1 MYYIKKIRIRGYKG
15 FKDTT
20 IDFNKGK
27 NIIVGINEIG
37 KSTILESIGIVLSKV
52 IYNKIDNS
60 LERYFHNANKKYFF
74 DNKTLDS
81 LPEITI
87 ELFLEFEDEISSLK
101 FSGINYTDHQNEE
114 QCGIK
119 FEYKFDKDFSSII
132 NLNEYAEKRIIP
144 IEYYRAEWQTF
155 SNLSYKIQTLPF
167 KYLFI
172 DNSNN
177 RNDIFGNYA
186 KSIYL
191 SKIDETTQLELSGS
205 FNLALGEF
213 KEAYKDKLNID
224 DIRFI
229 GLDSNKT
236 HLMKLLD
243 IYESDISIQDM
254 GKGKENLV
262 KTEIALNNS
271 MFDIILMEEPENHL
285 SYTNTRKLL
294 DLINSFSNA
303 QIIITSHSSVIASRL
318 DLKNIIWL
326 NNDGSHSLNNL
337 TEDTAEYF
345 NRLDN
350 LDILRFILAEKCILV
365 EGAVEYI
372 LLPQVIYKLTGKT
385 ISELGIDIISMG
397 SISHERYREI
407 ALILNKKRIA
417 TITDND
423 KKESL
428 LGTDIGDNFSVFRG
442 STINDWTLEV
452 AFYNCNSS
460 YFEEIYKKKNTKPE
474 YRDKPCP
481 KGLAHMLKNKTE
493 NAIIMAANIEDI
505 EIPEYIKEAIAWIN
519 E

>member
-1 MYYIKKIRIRGYKG
+1 MYYIKKIRIMGYKG
-15 FKDTT
+15 FKDST
-20 IDFNKGK
+20 IEFNKGK

-37 KSTILESIGIVLSKV
+37 KSTILESIGIVLYKA

-60 LERYFHNANKKYFF
+60 LERYFNNNNKIRFYE
-74 DNKTLDS
+74 NKTIDS
-81 LPEITI
+81 LPEIII
-87 ELFLEFEDEISSLK
+87 ELFLDFEDEISSLK
-101 FSGINYTDHQNEE
+101 FSGLNYINHQNEE

-119 FEYKFDKDFSSII
+119 FEYKFDRDFSSVI

-144 IEYYRAEWQTF
+144 IEYYKAEWQTF
-155 SNLSYKIQTLPF
+155 SNLSYKPQFLPF

-177 RNDIFGNYA
+177 RNDLFGNYA

-191 SKIDETTQLELSGS
+191 SKIDNTTQLELSGA
-205 FNLALGEF
+205 FNLALGQF
-213 KEAYKDKLNID
+213 KESQKDKLNID
-224 DIRFI
+224 DTRLI
-229 GLDSNKT
+229 GLDANKT

-271 MFDIILMEEPENHL
+271 MFDIILIEEPENHL

-294 DLINSFSNA
+294 DLINSFTNT
-303 QIIITSHSSVIASRL
+303 QIIITSHSSVIASHL

-326 NNDGSHSLNNL
+326 NNDGSHSLNDL
-337 TEDTAEYF
+337 TDDTAEYF

-372 LLPQVIYKLTGKT
+372 LLPQIIYKLTGTK
-385 ISELGIDIISMG
+385 ISEWGIDIISMG

-407 ALILNKKRIA
+407 ASILNKRKIV

-423 KKESL
+423 KKPSL
-428 LGTDIGDNFSVFRG
+428 IGFNIEDNFAVFRG
-442 STINDWTLEV
+442 TTIDDWTLEA
-452 AFYNCNSS
+452 AFYNCNNS
-460 YFEEIYKKKNTKPE
+460 YFDEQYKDRKTEAKYNGEE
-474 YRDKPCP
+474 CP
-481 KGLAHMLKNKTE
+481 KALAHMLKNKTE
-493 NAIIMAANIEDI
+493 NAIFMATNIENI
-505 EIPEYIKEAIAWIN
+505 EIPNYIQEAIKWIN

>member
-37 KSTILESIGIVLSKV
+37 KSTILESIGIVLSKA

-60 LERYFHNANKKYFF
+60 LERYFHNTNKESFF
-74 DNKTLDS
+74 YNKTIDS
-81 LPEITI
+81 LPEIII
-87 ELFLEFEDEISSLK
+87 ELFLDFEDEITSLK
-101 FSGINYTDHQNEE
+101 FSGINYTDHKNKE

-119 FEYKFDKDFSSII
+119 FEYKFDRDFASII
-132 NLNEYAEKRIIP
+132 NLGEYAEKRIIP

-155 SNLSYKIQTLPF
+155 SNLNYKTQSLPF

-172 DNSNN
+172 DNSSSK
-177 RNDIFGNYA
+177 NDVFGNYA

-191 SKIDETTQLELSGS
+191 SKINKSTQLELSGS
-205 FNLALGEF
+205 FNLALGAF
-213 KEAYKDKLNID
+213 KEAHKDKLNID
-224 DIRFI
+224 NTRLI

-236 HLMKLLD
+236 QLMRLLD

-326 NNDGSHSLNNL
+326 NKDGSHSLNNL

-372 LLPQVIYKLTGKT
+372 LLPQVINKLTGKT

-397 SISHERYREI
+397 SISYERYREL
-407 ALILNKKRIA
+407 ANILNKKKIA

-423 KKESL
+423 KNDSL
-428 LGTDIGDNFSVFRG
+428 VGSDIKDNFGVFRG

-452 AFYNCNSS
+452 AFYNCNVS
-460 YFEEIYKKKNTKPE
+460 YFDKIYKKRKTKAE
-474 YRDKPCP
+474 YNDNPCP
-481 KGLAHMLKNKTE
+481 KALSHMLKNKTE
-493 NAIIMAANIEDI
+493 NAIFMSNDIEHI
-505 EIPEYIKEAIAWIN
+505 EIPDYIKEAIAWIT